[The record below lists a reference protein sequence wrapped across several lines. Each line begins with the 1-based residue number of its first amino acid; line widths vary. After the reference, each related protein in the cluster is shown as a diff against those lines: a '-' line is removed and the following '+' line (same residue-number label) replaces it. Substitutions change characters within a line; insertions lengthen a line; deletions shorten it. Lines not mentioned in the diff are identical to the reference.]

1 MKKRLVA
8 LGMAFL
14 MAMSTCMTA
23 FAGYWYLEDGR
34 WEYRDDSGAR
44 VRDTL
49 KKSGSQP
56 LLVAGTRWIFKNRPC
71 WREGPH
77 RKCGIYA
84 A

>member
-1 MKKRLVA
+1 MKKKLVA
-8 LGMAFL
+8 LGMVFL

-44 VRDTL
+44 VRNTL
-49 KKSGSQP
+49 KKSGHP
-56 LLVAGTRWIFKNRPC
+56 LLVAGTRWIFKNRSC